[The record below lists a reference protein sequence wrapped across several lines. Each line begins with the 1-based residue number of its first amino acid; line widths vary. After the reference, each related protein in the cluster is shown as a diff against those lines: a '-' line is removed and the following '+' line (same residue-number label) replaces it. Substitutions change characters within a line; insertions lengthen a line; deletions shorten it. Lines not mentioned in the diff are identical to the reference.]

1 MTHVGL
7 AGVADWHREG
17 DTVVCRT
24 TTHRV
29 DGAGPPDSLTDGRR
43 PRLAVEFL
51 SPDAV
56 RLQLQPDPEAVPAD
70 ESPLGLDY
78 DTLRTETDLT
88 VEPDG
93 NGDPDTDTVR
103 AATDGLTA
111 EIDTASA
118 DLRIRDA
125 GRDRTLLATGSQ
137 TDSRDRPVVPPTGF
151 TETERGG
158 WPLVVDDTH
167 LAVQHPPA
175 EHVFGCGEQF
185 GGVDHRGDRITA
197 RVRQPN
203 GTGSR
208 ETYFPVPLYLSD
220 RGYGVFVDTAA
231 DATFD
236 FGATAPGTTS
246 LSVAD
251 SALSLVVFRGDP
263 ETVLEQYTALTGR
276 PPRLPA
282 WTFGV
287 WWSRNSYESADE
299 VRAVADRLRETDTPG
314 DLLHLDPGWM
324 DLDELGLSWDEDG
337 FPDPETLLADLAD
350 DGFHVSVWEYPYL
363 KAGTA
368 PFATARDRG
377 YLVED
382 GAGRPLVVRRP
393 SKSDTRAGILDFTD
407 PDAVAWWQERHR
419 RLLDQGVDVFKTDF
433 GEYLPP
439 EAVTSDGRTGRTT
452 HNRYPVDYQ
461 RAVAGAFDET
471 TTGDET
477 TTDDETPLLWSRSG
491 WAGAQQYPVHWGG
504 DAASTEA
511 GFADTVRGG
520 LSLAASGVP
529 LWSCDI
535 GGYKPEPSP
544 DLYRRWAQWGLL
556 ALSHPRFHGKTP
568 REPWHYG
575 DEVAATVRRYARLR
589 YRLLPYLYRHGVA
602 AARRGLPV
610 LRPVH
615 VARPDADVPA
625 DALQHFV
632 GDSLLVVPDL
642 APGEPLDV
650 HLPAGEWIDHWTGE
664 SHQGPTRLRLS
675 SPRSELPAFW
685 AAGTVVPEQEP
696 GPHVAACEDD
706 PLTLRVFPDS
716 TDTTDPADATDATN
730 PTDATAT
737 GAWFD
742 TDTET
747 LRETRVELAD
757 ETLTVTLPADS
768 SRAVRVLVEG
778 VATLPETVRVRRD
791 ETVTEPSP
799 AAVELGHETA
809 DATRETAVSVS
820 ITPDASARDRSS
832 TPDGPS
838 TTDGSSTPDSDQSG
852 GADD

>member
-1 MTHVGL
+1 VTHVGL
-7 AGVADWHREG
+7 AGVADWRREG

-29 DGAGPPDSLTDGRR
+29 DGPGPPESLSDGRH

-56 RLQLQPDPEAVPAD
+56 RLQLQPDPEAVPAG
-70 ESPLGLDY
+70 ESPLDLDY
-78 DTLRTETDLT
+78 DTLRTETDIA
-88 VEPDG
+88 VERD
-93 NGDPDTDTVR
+93 DDTVR
-103 AATDGLTA
+103 AATAGLTA
-111 EIDTASA
+111 TIDTTTA
-118 DLRIRDA
+118 DLRLRDA
-125 GRDRTLLATGSQ
+125 DRDRTLLATGSQ

-167 LAVQHPPA
+167 LAVRLPPD
-175 EHVFGCGEQF
+175 EHLFGCGEQF
-185 GGVDHRGDRITA
+185 GGVDHRGDRISA

-208 ETYFPVPLYLSD
+208 ETYFPVPMYLSD

-246 LSVAD
+246 LGVAD

-263 ETVLEQYTALTGR
+263 ETVLERYTALTGR
-276 PPRLPA
+276 PPRLPE

-287 WWSRNSYESADE
+287 WWSRNSYESAAE
-299 VRAVADRLRETDTPG
+299 VRAVADRLRATDTPG

-324 DLDELGLSWDEDG
+324 DLDELGLSWDDEA
-337 FPDPETLLADLAD
+337 FPDPEGLLADLAA

-363 KAGTA
+363 KAGTG
-368 PFATARDRG
+368 PFVTARDRG

-382 GAGRPLVVRRP
+382 GAGRPLVVHRP

-407 PDAVAWWQERHR
+407 PDAVAWWRDRHR
-419 RLLDQGVDVFKTDF
+419 RLLDQGVDAFKTDF

-439 EAVTSDGRTGRTT
+439 EAVTADGRTGRTT
-452 HNRYPVDYQ
+452 HNRYPVAYQ
-461 RAVAGAFDET
+461 RAVAGAFDEAANDEAT
-471 TTGDET
+471 NDEAAVDDET
-477 TTDDETPLLWSRSG
+477 TPDGETAADGEQSPTDDTPLLWSRSG

-504 DAASTEA
+504 DATATEA
-511 GFADTVRGG
+511 GFAATVRGG
-520 LSLAASGVP
+520 LSLAAAGVP

-556 ALSHPRFHGKTP
+556 SLSHPRFHGKTP

-589 YRLLPYLYRHGVA
+589 YRLLPYLYRHGVT

-615 VARPDADVPA
+615 VARPDANVPV

-632 GDSLLVVPDL
+632 GDSLLVAPDL

-664 SHQGPTRLRLS
+664 CHEGPTRLRLS
-675 SPRSELPAFW
+675 PPRSELPAFW

-706 PLTLRVFPDS
+706 PLTLRAFPD
-716 TDTTDPADATDATN
+716 
-730 PTDATAT
+730 PTDGTAT
-737 GAWFD
+737 GTWFD
-742 TDTET
+742 TEMET
-747 LRETRVELAD
+747 LCETRVALAD
-757 ETLTVTLPADS
+757 GTLTVALPENAE
-768 SRAVRVLVEG
+768 RAFRLLVEG
-778 VATLPETVRVRRD
+778 AETVPETVRVRRG
-791 ETVTEPSP
+791 ETVAELSPSTVD
-799 AAVELGHETA
+799 AGHEPTA
-809 DATRETAVSVS
+809 ATRETAVSVS
-820 ITPDASARDRSS
+820 P
-832 TPDGPS
+832 
-838 TTDGSSTPDSDQSG
+838 TTGSHD
-852 GADD
+852 